1 MTAFSSKNPEQNLSR
16 DGRNHGRYNLVLI
29 TLIFDNF
36 FWIQMLELLK
46 RAR

>member
-16 DGRNHGRYNLVLI
+16 DRRNHGRYNLVLI

-36 FWIQMLELLK
+36 FSVQMLELLK

>member
-16 DGRNHGRYNLVLI
+16 DRRNHGRYNLVLI

-36 FWIQMLELLK
+36 FWMQMLELLK

>member
-16 DGRNHGRYNLVLI
+16 DRRNHGRYNLVLI

-36 FWIQMLELLK
+36 FWLQMLELLK